1 MKHNRMLGYHIE
13 VRALHDQ
20 SLRNLDL
27 FIHRQTTAQTSRF
40 TTVELN
46 DVENQ
51 ILNSFDKAVKIELDL
66 FNEFVNQILKK
77 GEEIL
82 KIAFSISE
90 LDISIMVARQSINR
104 NYTCPNICEEKRL
117 EIIGGRHPVV
127 EEQMKLS
134 DNSFIFNDCILNKK
148 DLIWLITGPNMAG
161 KSTYL
166 RQNALIVIMAQAGLF
181 VPAKKANIGVFD
193 KIFSRV
199 GASDD
204 LAKGQSTFM
213 IEMIETS
220 LILNTATDKSLVI
233 LDEIGRGTST
243 FDGLAIAWSVLDYLH
258 DKIKPRTLFATHYH
272 ELTSLK
278 ENLENLSCHKMS
290 IKEWDDS
297 IIFMHKIMDGEADK
311 SYGIHVAKLAGL
323 PLPVTKK
330 ATKLLSNFQ
339 NKKNEIHYM
348 NIDEVDISVSKEDE
362 VFFEEF
368 DKVNVD
374 EISPRQ
380 ALDIFYKLKLLRN
393 IK

>member
-1 MKHNRMLGYHIE
+1 M
-13 VRALHDQ
+13 VASQ
-20 SLRNLDL
+20 
-27 FIHRQTTAQTSRF
+27 
-40 TTVELN
+40 
-46 DVENQ
+46 
-51 ILNSFDKAVKIELDL
+51 
-66 FNEFVNQILKK
+66 
-77 GEEIL
+77 
-82 KIAFSISE
+82 SIS
-90 LDISIMVARQSINR
+90 R

-134 DNSFIFNDCILNKK
+134 EKSFIFNDCTLNKK

-258 DKIKPRTLFATHYH
+258 QKIKPRTLFATHYH

-297 IIFMHKIMDGEADK
+297 IIFMHKIVDGEADK

-339 NKKNEIHYM
+339 NKKSETYYM
-348 NIDEVDISVSKEDE
+348 NIDEMDISESKEDE
-362 VFFEEF
+362 FFFEEF